1 MMFKLRAWPL
11 VFVMA
16 FMGIAGCEKE
26 DSTQVGAEEGVQ
38 PVADTAESTD
48 AADEVDTALGV
59 DAGSAEL
66 ACSEGHDTGLTD
78 PLFSFEDLEA
88 GRYCEV
94 LVAFIQED
102 GTVLADVYNSM
113 VFNLCPQDLWDEL
126 DVDAIK
132 GDFPGAVLVL
142 LNGPRY
148 FLMQHLL
155 DAPDTND
162 APVVHDFGGIMMV
175 KATTVVADAI
185 GQDSYTPTTVNR
197 DNTWRFEAGNRVHE
211 LIDDEGNIYIM
222 QSFAQIVDTELSHD
236 DLETLGERLEMPEGW
251 SYRTRILE
259 TDLDVQAVGTA
270 TVVQDEL
277 QNTYQWRSDC
287 QIVD

>member
-1 MMFKLRAWPL
+1 
-11 VFVMA
+11 
-16 FMGIAGCEKE
+16 
-26 DSTQVGAEEGVQ
+26 
-38 PVADTAESTD
+38 
-48 AADEVDTALGV
+48 
-59 DAGSAEL
+59 
-66 ACSEGHDTGLTD
+66 
-78 PLFSFEDLEA
+78 
-88 GRYCEV
+88 
-94 LVAFIQED
+94 
-102 GTVLADVYNSM
+102 
-113 VFNLCPQDLWDEL
+113 
-126 DVDAIK
+126 
-132 GDFPGAVLVL
+132 
-142 LNGPRY
+142 
-148 FLMQHLL
+148 
-155 DAPDTND
+155 
-162 APVVHDFGGIMMV
+162 MMV